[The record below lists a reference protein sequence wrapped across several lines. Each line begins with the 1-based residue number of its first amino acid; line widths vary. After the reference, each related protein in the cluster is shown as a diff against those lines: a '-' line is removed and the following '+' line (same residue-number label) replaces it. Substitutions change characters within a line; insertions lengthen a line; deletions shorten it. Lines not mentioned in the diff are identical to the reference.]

1 MSAPSNQ
8 QHQQQRRRRRRR
20 PLAGTSSIVTTAVV
34 AYGAYRVAD
43 YFWNRTTENDNETVK
58 GELSAS
64 WLPSWLLVN
73 RGGTEQHQHAL
84 DPRTSLKLRRQRVFK
99 CRNETLKAYKSCVPA
114 MKKIIEASTNTTQET
129 KELKLLRKGNTTNND
144 NNNNNDNKENTNQAQ
159 AQAQARQDDLW
170 DTIQRQS
177 LTRLLATTYASALL
191 FLSLTVQIHWVGGQ
205 LFRHHLNAGTIT
217 TRSSTTTTHQAQCIL
232 MQTHEYFLKQ
242 GLPLLLEAIRRALS
256 TTLDW
261 KHTQFLSLSDIQ
273 TAFDSLQETLDYGAG
288 TATTTTTTTTTT
300 TKKKKK
306 KKKYPRNWIRLVLP
320 ESSGTTTTTATTTSS
335 NDDTTSMDELWDLA
349 QSPAWQDAQAQVL
362 QTTWKYL
369 REEGWGT
376 AFVSE
381 TTTNNNTTDVQ
392 QEQQEQRLPLA
403 KLISQFKASCQQLYK
418 IDDDDTNDK
427 DHTTNSLTAKLQ
439 TLPTILE
446 LGDVSFQ

>member
-1 MSAPSNQ
+1 MSAPPNQ
-8 QHQQQRRRRRRR
+8 QQERRRRR
-20 PLAGTSSIVTTAVV
+20 PLAGTGSIVTTAVV
-34 AYGAYRVAD
+34 AYGAYRVAN
-43 YFWNRTTENDNETVK
+43 YFWNRTTENENDNENEKVK
-58 GELSAS
+58 RELSAS

-73 RGGTEQHQHAL
+73 RGGTASPSQQYQYQHQHQHQHQHQL

-99 CRNETLKAYKSCVPA
+99 CRNETLKAYKSCLPA
-114 MKKIIEASTNTTQET
+114 MKEIIEASTNTIQET
-129 KELKLLRKGNTTNND
+129 KELKLLRKDNND
-144 NNNNNDNKENTNQAQ
+144 KQENTNQAE
-159 AQAQARQDDLW
+159 AQARQDDLW

-205 LFRHHLNAGTIT
+205 MFRHLNAGT
-217 TRSSTTTTHQAQCIL
+217 TTTTTTSSSTHQAQYIL

-273 TAFDSLQETLDYGAG
+273 TAFGSLQETLDYGAG
-288 TATTTTTTTTTT
+288 TTTTTTTTTTT
-300 TKKKKK
+300 

-320 ESSGTTTTTATTTSS
+320 ESSSNNTTSS
-335 NDDTTSMDELWDLA
+335 TNDDTSMDELWDLA

-362 QTTWKYL
+362 QMTWTYL
-369 REEGWGT
+369 REEGWGM

-381 TTTNNNTTDVQ
+381 PTAYNNTTEI
-392 QEQQEQRLPLA
+392 QEQQQQRLPLA
-403 KLISQFKASCQQLYK
+403 KLISQFKASCLQLYK
-418 IDDDDTNDK
+418 IDDDDNDK
-427 DHTTNSLTAKLQ
+427 DHAMTSLTAKLQ
-439 TLPTILE
+439 ALPTILE